1 MKLNHGDKVGIISPS
16 SFLKTA
22 ETIELGIDY
31 LRSLGLEP
39 VEGEHIMSRSRY
51 MAGTPEER
59 VSDLHRFFADPEI
72 KAVFCTSGGTGS
84 QFMLPLI
91 DYDLIRNNPKPVFGF
106 SDNTAL
112 QLAVYAKTKVLSVTG
127 FTLKYDFKN
136 GHIDG
141 LVDSSLNTVI
151 NGERLTAQGGETVIP
166 GTAEGILIGG
176 CLSLFRNLCGT
187 PYYPDL
193 TDTILLIEDVSE
205 KTYKI
210 DLMLQQ
216 LRECPGFDKVKGI
229 IFGQFADM
237 EVVDPEDG
245 TVDDIIG
252 EFCKNL
258 TVPVIK
264 NFPYGHTPSRYVLPI
279 GGKVRLN
286 AAGCRLETL

>member
-1 MKLNHGDKVGIISPS
+1 MKLNRGDKVGIISPS

-39 VEGEHIMSRSRY
+39 IEGEHIMSRSRY

-59 VSDLHRFFADPEI
+59 ASDLHRFFADPEI

-91 DYDLIRNNPKPVFGF
+91 DYDLIRNNPKPIFGF

-151 NGERLTAQGGETVIP
+151 NGEKLTAQGGETVIP

-279 GGKVRLN
+279 GVKVKLN
-286 AAGCRLETL
+286 ADSCRLETL